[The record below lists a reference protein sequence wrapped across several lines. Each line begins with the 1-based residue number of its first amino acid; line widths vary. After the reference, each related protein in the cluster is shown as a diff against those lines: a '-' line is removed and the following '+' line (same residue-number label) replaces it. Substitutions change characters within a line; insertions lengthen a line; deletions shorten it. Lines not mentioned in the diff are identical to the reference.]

1 MGWVWGWEGVVF
13 HINPVIT
20 LGTDGFFLACGGN
33 FWWRPN
39 SEDLHVGRCTILRLD
54 RTGKRPWM
62 KSLTPTQGY

>member
-20 LGTDGFFLACGGN
+20 LGTDGFFLASGGN

-54 RTGKRPWM
+54 RTGKRP
-62 KSLTPTQGY
+62 